1 MVEAWAILTML
12 GLIGACLVVM
22 TVTGLVLVLD
32 LRRTLRGVDRMVSR
46 LDRAAKETR
55 HVLTGARRIVV
66 RTGRT
71 AQRVEQVVQR
81 ACATAEDTVKRLKG
95 FNEHADAFVSRWF
108 GNGAR
113 SEPRPRFR
121 R

>member
-1 MVEAWAILTML
+1 MVEAWAILAAL
-12 GLIGACLVVM
+12 GLIGVCLVVM
-22 TVTGLVLVLD
+22 TVTGLALALD

-55 HVLTGARRIVV
+55 HVLTGARRIVA
-66 RTGRT
+66 RTDRT
-71 AQRVEQVVQR
+71 AQHVERVIQR
-81 ACATAEDTVKRLKG
+81 ACATAEDTMERLRG
-95 FNEHADAFVSRWF
+95 FKEHAGTFVSRWF
-108 GNGAR
+108 GNGAG

>member
-1 MVEAWAILTML
+1 MVEAWVILTML

-22 TVTGLVLVLD
+22 TVTGLALTLD
-32 LRRTLRGVDRMVSR
+32 LRRTLRGIDRMVSKF
-46 LDRAAKETR
+46 DRAAKEAR
-55 HVLTGARRIVV
+55 HALTGAQRIVA

-95 FNEHADAFVSRWF
+95 FNEQAGTFVSRWF
-108 GNGAR
+108 GNGAG